1 MFVST
6 LGAEF
11 WVESDS
17 EIEEDIAVG
26 DATIPSCLPEELVEE
41 SAEVHNTIRW
51 VITLLSVFQ
60 TQFYLTNRAL
70 AWLLTFLLVIFR
82 FLGRYSEK
90 VARLAHQFP
99 STLHQY
105 QLVLSGIIPN
115 CSFEK
120 RAVCSRCDAIYRFE
134 ECVKKVGTRTTSAL
148 CKCKLFRKHCNQVLM
163 KQIVTRN
170 GTIKFYPLKVYCY
183 VSLISCLQAL
193 VMRTGFVEQCESTRT
208 QFSASGLSDVYDGS
222 IWKEFLTV
230 DEVPFLTEPHNYG
243 LLLNVDWLQPYKHV
257 EYSVGVIYLVILNLP
272 RSIRYKRENVILFGV
287 IPGPREPS
295 LTINS
300 YLLPL
305 VTELKELWEGVQL
318 RYATSNSSATFRCAL
333 LGVAC
338 DLPAAR
344 KCCGFL
350 SFCANLGCSRCFQK
364 FSRGFGN
371 RNNYADFS
379 RERWELRTNARHR
392 SDVIKVLKSTSKTEQ
407 AKEESRLGCRYS
419 VLLELP
425 SFRPIEMLLIDP
437 MHNLFLGTAKHFA
450 RDIWIGRNI
459 LDANALA
466 RIDARLKN
474 TVAPPG
480 LGRLPSSIKPGT
492 FLTADQWKNWTLY
505 FSVYCLS
512 DLLPQSQLDCWRK
525 FVLACRRLVKYT
537 VSNDDIC
544 VADGLLL
551 KFCQKSVEL
560 YGESAITPNMHMHCH
575 LAACLREFG
584 PIHSFWLFPFE
595 RYNGIL
601 EGQPS
606 NNRSIEMQLM
616 RRFQNDNLN
625 LHLHQESKA
634 WPDADIFLD
643 ALPSPSYDILSPAN
657 FDTSVTPGPKSVIS
671 SLSQDLVQCLSKLYS
686 KLYPTHSQLFD
697 RGEIFVPSTFRK
709 YSTINW
715 HGQTLNV
722 SFHGQKKTCYVF
734 LPPPFPFPNDSSSQF
749 DGSQRLAEI
758 EYFMLHTISL
768 PGASEP
774 SQHLLASVVWPM
786 VHPNRHHYGKPV
798 QVWCKEIYE
807 PHIMNKLCL
816 ASSISSRAIISFDR
830 LLNECVCVA
839 IPLVE

>member
-1 MFVST
+1 MCVST
-6 LGAEF
+6 LEAEI
-11 WVESDS
+11 WIESDS
-17 EIEEDIAVG
+17 EIEEDIALSE
-26 DATIPSCLPEELVEE
+26 AIIPSHLPDELVEE
-41 SAEVHNTIRW
+41 STEIDNTIRW
-51 VITLLSVFQ
+51 VITLLSIFQ

-70 AWLLTFLLVIFR
+70 SWLLTFLFVILR
-82 FLGRYSEK
+82 FLGRYSNEI
-90 VARLAHQFP
+90 ARLAHKFP

-105 QLVLSGIIPN
+105 QLILSGIIPN
-115 CSFEK
+115 SSFEK
-120 RAVCSRCDAIYRFE
+120 RAVCSTCDAIYRFE
-134 ECVKKVGTRTTSAL
+134 ECVKKVGTRRVSAL
-148 CKCKLFRKHCNQVLM
+148 CKRTRFRKQCNQVLM
-163 KQIVTRN
+163 KQIVTKT
-170 GTIKFYPLKVYCY
+170 GTMKFYPFKVYCY
-183 VSLISCLQAL
+183 VSLVACIQTLVLQ
-193 VMRTGFVEQCESTRT
+193 RGFVEQCESTRT
-208 QFSASGLSDVYDGS
+208 QFSASGLSDVYDGF

-230 DEVPFLTEPHNYG
+230 DEVPFLSEPHNYG

-272 RSIRYKRENVILFGV
+272 RSIRYKRENIILYGV
-287 IPGPREPS
+287 IPGPCEPS

-305 VTELKELWEGVQL
+305 VNELRELWEGVQL
-318 RYATSNSSATFRCAL
+318 KLPTSRNSAKFRCAL

-379 RERWELRTNARHR
+379 RDRWELRTNDRHR
-392 SDVIKVLKSTSKTEQ
+392 SDVIKVLKCTSKSEQ

-425 SFRPIEMLLIDP
+425 YFRPIEMLLIDP

-459 LDANALA
+459 LDVNALA
-466 RIDARLKN
+466 KIDARLKN
-474 TVAPPG
+474 SVAPPG
-480 LGRLPSSIKPGT
+480 LGRLPSSIKSGT

-505 FSVYCLS
+505 YSVYCLS

-525 FVLACRRLVKYT
+525 FVLACRRLVKYSI
-537 VSNDDIC
+537 SNDDIC

-551 KFCQKSVEL
+551 KFCQKSVEI
-560 YGESAITPNMHMHCH
+560 YGENAITPNMHMHCH

-625 LHLHQESKA
+625 LQLHQESRT
-634 WPDADIFLD
+634 WPNADIFFD
-643 ALPSPSYDILSPAN
+643 ALPSPSYDILSPVF
-657 FDTSVTPGPKSVIS
+657 FDTSVTPGPKSIIS
-671 SLSQDLVQCLSKLYS
+671 SLSQELVECLSKLYC
-686 KLYPTHSQLFD
+686 KLYPTHSQLFEK
-697 RGEIFVPSTFRK
+697 GEIFVPSTFRK
-709 YSTINW
+709 YSALNW

-722 SFHGQKKTCYVF
+722 SFRGQKTCYVF
-734 LPPPFPFPNDSSSQF
+734 LPPPFPFPNDSQSPF
-749 DGSQRLAEI
+749 EGSQRLAEI

-774 SQHLLASVVWPM
+774 SQHLLACVLWPM
-786 VHPNRHHYGKPV
+786 VHPNRHHYGNPV

-807 PHIMNKLCL
+807 PHTMNKFCL
-816 ASSISSRAIISFDR
+816 ASSISSRAIISYDT
-830 LLNECVCVA
+830 LDNECVCVA